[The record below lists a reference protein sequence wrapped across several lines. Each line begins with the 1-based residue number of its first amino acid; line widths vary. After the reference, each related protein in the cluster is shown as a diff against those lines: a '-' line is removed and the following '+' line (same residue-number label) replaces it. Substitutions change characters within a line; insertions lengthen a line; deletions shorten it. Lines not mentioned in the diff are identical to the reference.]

1 MTASNHVT
9 KVALVISE
17 VMNLAALVRRG
28 DDAAW
33 AGIGP
38 DAHLRVVSELMDF
51 VELARGAETSPVG
64 DIAWPEAAS
73 AATTLADELMRTGVP
88 VSPEAQSLA
97 SQLLASLGVG
107 PEILSALDG
116 D

>member
-1 MTASNHVT
+1 MTTADQVT
-9 KVALVISE
+9 KLAAVISE

-28 DDAAW
+28 DDTAW
-33 AGIGP
+33 AGIGS
-38 DAHLRVVSELMDF
+38 DAHLRVVSELMNF
-51 VELARGAETSPVG
+51 VELARDTETRTVG
-64 DIAWPEAAS
+64 NISLLDAVA
-73 AATTLADELMRTGVP
+73 AATTLSNELMRTGVP

-97 SQLLASLGVG
+97 SVRLAALGVG